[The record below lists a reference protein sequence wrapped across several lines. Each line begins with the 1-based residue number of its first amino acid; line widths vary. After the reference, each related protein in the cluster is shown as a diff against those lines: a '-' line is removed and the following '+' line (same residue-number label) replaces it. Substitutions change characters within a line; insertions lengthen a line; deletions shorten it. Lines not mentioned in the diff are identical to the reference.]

1 MNKLME
7 FKDLDEFESNGFVLL
22 NSDVVNN
29 TIENNLQKILIA
41 KRITMSEL
49 SRRTGVSK
57 QVISSS
63 IVKNTK
69 IGLDSA
75 IKISRVLATP
85 IEEIFRLNHNAWIDV
100 YLVSGKT
107 VYLKMDNFKMVNS
120 SEKNKYIDKYGVSFY
135 NHITNDYSNK
145 KLNEDY
151 TELFMQVG
159 RRIETI

>member
-7 FKDLDEFESNGFVLL
+7 FKNLDEFESNGFVLL
-22 NSDVVNN
+22 YNNIVNN

-41 KRITMSEL
+41 KRITISEL

-75 IKISRVLATP
+75 IKISHVLETP
-85 IEEIFRLNHNAWIDV
+85 IEEIFKLNHNAWVDV
-100 YLVSGKT
+100 YLVDGKT
-107 VYLKMDNFKMVNS
+107 VYLKMDNLKMLNS
-120 SEKNKYIDKYGVSFY
+120 IEKNKYIQKYCVSY
-135 NHITNDYSNK
+135 YSQINIKYSDK
-145 KLNEDY
+145 KLNDNY
-151 TELFMQVG
+151 TELFVQVG
-159 RRIETI
+159 RRIKTI